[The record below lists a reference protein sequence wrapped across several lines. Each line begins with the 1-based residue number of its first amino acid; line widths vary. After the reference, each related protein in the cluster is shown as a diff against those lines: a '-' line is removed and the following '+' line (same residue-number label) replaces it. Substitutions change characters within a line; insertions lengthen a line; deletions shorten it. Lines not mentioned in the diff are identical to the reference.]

1 VFFNPDDIS
10 PMAAILP
17 AMFAKSSLV
26 LNSIFYI
33 YSNQRVKDKVFNI
46 SNKKSKELSTSRGK
60 ILTEIIFFSKLK

>member
-1 VFFNPDDIS
+1 
-10 PMAAILP
+10 MAAILP